1 MSKKSSSSS
10 GKPFSPL
17 CRIQLH
23 LIGYRC
29 IRNEQLFLRYLCFFH
44 SYREGMHLARH
55 QNRFLSFFQ
64 YSGLKQHK
72 FVSHHILFSAES
84 DQWSKNGTLGFRIQ
98 IDRSWHKFSFL
109 SPRYSDD
116 FLCMIIV
123 AHHFHVQRHIRS
135 KHFLFEFMNDFKQ
148 NIIHFTSSSTIFNL
162 ERNWL
167 KSISL

>member
-1 MSKKSSSSS
+1 MSKRVPLLLVNLFRPFAVYSFIWLDIVVSVMSSYSFDICAFSFVSRRYAPSKTSKSI
-10 GKPFSPL
+10 PFV
-17 CRIQLH
+17 
-23 LIGYRC
+23 
-29 IRNEQLFLRYLCFFH
+29 
-44 SYREGMHLARH
+44 
-55 QNRFLSFFQ
+55 FQ

>member
-1 MSKKSSSSS
+1 MAVPFS
-10 GKPFSPL
+10 GKDLLGFYLPVLGSILVSTHWLQLLFALNEQKRVPLLLVNLFSPL

-109 SPRYSDD
+109 SPTLLRRFPLYDNCRPS
-116 FLCMIIV
+116 FP
-123 AHHFHVQRHIRS
+123 R
-135 KHFLFEFMNDFKQ
+135 
-148 NIIHFTSSSTIFNL
+148 TTPYP
-162 ERNWL
+162 
-167 KSISL
+167 